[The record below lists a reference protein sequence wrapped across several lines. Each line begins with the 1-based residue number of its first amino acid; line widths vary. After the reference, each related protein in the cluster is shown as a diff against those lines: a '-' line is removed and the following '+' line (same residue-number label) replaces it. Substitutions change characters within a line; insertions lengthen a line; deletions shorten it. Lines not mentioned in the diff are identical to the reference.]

1 MYACMYL
8 CMSVCVVYP
17 EGNYGHFFFQVL
29 ELKNANEDE
38 AEDEDD
44 KYTKN
49 H

>member
-1 MYACMYL
+1 MGTTAI
-8 CMSVCVVYP
+8 
-17 EGNYGHFFFQVL
+17 FFFQVL

-38 AEDEDD
+38 DEDEDD

>member
-1 MYACMYL
+1 MGTTAI
-8 CMSVCVVYP
+8 
-17 EGNYGHFFFQVL
+17 FFFQVL

-49 H
+49 HYKLMIIGLK